1 MLSLSLNK
9 DMCIFICIF
18 IYCKVIIGGKI
29 SFKFVFEKRKINID
43 VYRNNDV
50 LFCLNSKNKNICY
63 FDVIYS

>member
-1 MLSLSLNK
+1 
-9 DMCIFICIF
+9 MCIFICIF
-18 IYCKVIIGGKI
+18 IYCKLIIGGKI

-50 LFCLNSKNKNICY
+50 LFCLNSKKKNICY